1 MSVCVCGERVRVQ
14 GCTYGVQAV
23 AEDVV
28 HGAIIRERS
37 MPRFVPWTPR
47 ISIHTLWKDT
57 EWRRRTKAPPSGEG
71 DALPVP
77 IHGPERPLDGL
88 GCAVGHG
95 EVCDEA
101 LCEGLDLEAEAVE
114 GVRAGDVADGVVEG
128 LEGGLLVEVL
138 GDGGVDLCEGRLCE
152 VGWVSG

>member
-1 MSVCVCGERVRVQ
+1 MNAWS
-14 GCTYGVQAV
+14 
-23 AEDVV
+23 
-28 HGAIIRERS
+28 GA
-37 MPRFVPWTPR
+37 
-47 ISIHTLWKDT
+47 LT
-57 EWRRRTKAPPSGEG
+57 EAPPSGER